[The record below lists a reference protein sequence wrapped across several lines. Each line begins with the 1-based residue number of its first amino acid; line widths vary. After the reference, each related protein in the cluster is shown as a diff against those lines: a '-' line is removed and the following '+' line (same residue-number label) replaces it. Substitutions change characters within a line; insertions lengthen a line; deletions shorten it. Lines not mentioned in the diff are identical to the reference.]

1 MTHLNAAATPP
12 IQEPALRYLHQLF
25 VGHVLQAMNKPD
37 EAMTAYK
44 NAGAIAPT
52 AQSARVSL
60 MNLLMLRGD
69 TAAAEALAQQVQTES
84 GAEMDPWW
92 MYWQGQYRL
101 HPAAMA
107 RVREL
112 SK

>member
-1 MTHLNAAATPP
+1 
-12 IQEPALRYLHQLF
+12 
-25 VGHVLQAMNKPD
+25 
-37 EAMTAYK
+37 
-44 NAGAIAPT
+44 
-52 AQSARVSL
+52 
-60 MNLLMLRGD
+60 MNLQMLRGE
-69 TAAAEALAQQVQTES
+69 TAAAEALAQQVHNES
-84 GAEMDPWW
+84 GADLDPWW